1 MITRIGVV
9 AGEIWRLLEKEDKL
23 PLPTLLS
30 KISKDIAEDEDTVCM
45 AVGWLA
51 REGHVIVERE
61 DSGYIV
67 YLGKSSSKA

>member
-23 PLPTLLS
+23 PLPALLS
-30 KISKDIAEDEDTVCM
+30 KISKDIAEDEDMIYM
-45 AVGWLA
+45 ALGWLA

-61 DSGYIV
+61 DSGYTAH
-67 YLGKSSSKA
+67 LRKSL